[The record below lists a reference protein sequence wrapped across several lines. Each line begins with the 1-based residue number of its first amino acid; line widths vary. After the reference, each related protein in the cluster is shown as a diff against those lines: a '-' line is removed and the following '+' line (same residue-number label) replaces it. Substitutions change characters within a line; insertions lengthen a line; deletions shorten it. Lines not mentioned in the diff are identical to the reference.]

1 MFKTSKSGIFLA
13 ILDCFDINNRL
24 DNRFNGLKLGKIVGS
39 FTAQKSV
46 PSEKVF
52 FVCGKLL
59 TQDQF
64 SMKHQSLDNLT
75 FLIGYFK

>member
-1 MFKTSKSGIFLA
+1 MVLFLA
-13 ILDCFDINNRL
+13 ILDCFDINNRF
-24 DNRFNGLKLGKIVGS
+24 DNRLNGLKLGKIVSS

-52 FVCGKLL
+52 SVCGKPNTGL
-59 TQDQF
+59 DG
-64 SMKHQSLDNLT
+64 MKHQSLDNLT